1 MIESRSYTLVLDV
14 RSLFVMINAV
24 DRPMDKMTIKGSL
37 NYREGVKVLKE
48 ISLSLNLIVFI
59 SCFKN
64 WKSYC
69 ILYEKVEE

>member
-1 MIESRSYTLVLDV
+1 MIESRSYTLVLDIS
-14 RSLFVMINAV
+14 SLFGMINAV
-24 DRPMDKMTIKGSL
+24 DRSMDKMTIKGCL

-48 ISLSLNLIVFI
+48 ISSSLNLIVFI

>member
-37 NYREGVKVLKE
+37 NYTQGTKALKE
-48 ISLSLNLIVFI
+48 ISSRLTLIVFI
-59 SCFKN
+59 K
-64 WKSYC
+64 
-69 ILYEKVEE
+69 LL

>member
-37 NYREGVKVLKE
+37 NYTQGKKVLKE
-48 ISLSLNLIVFI
+48 ISSSLTLIVFI
-59 SCFKN
+59 K
-64 WKSYC
+64 
-69 ILYEKVEE
+69 LL